1 MWNSCA
7 MEFMNNLLKINL
19 NGKLRTEISS
29 ADLCSQWVTRL
40 HKSAPQNSASGAAL
54 LAASPQEPGSSGQLT
69 GSGGGAALQLS
80 AWLQSGFCFWKTWL
94 WWVHSG
100 RNKKEKTAKCNSSD
114 ISPLHCF
121 QQVIKFWGRCW
132 MLSLMSGKLWTLPSS
147 AL

>member
-29 ADLCSQWVTRL
+29 ADLCSRWVTRL

-80 AWLQSGFCFWKTWL
+80 AWLQSGFCFWKT
-94 WWVHSG
+94 
-100 RNKKEKTAKCNSSD
+100 
-114 ISPLHCF
+114 
-121 QQVIKFWGRCW
+121 
-132 MLSLMSGKLWTLPSS
+132 
-147 AL
+147 